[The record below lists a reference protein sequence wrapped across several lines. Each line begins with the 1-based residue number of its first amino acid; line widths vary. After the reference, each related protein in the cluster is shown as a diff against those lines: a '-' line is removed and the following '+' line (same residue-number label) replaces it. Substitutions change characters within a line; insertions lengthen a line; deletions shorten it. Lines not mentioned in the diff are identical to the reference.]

1 MDNSFEKRVV
11 FFTGG
16 TSGLGREA
24 VLALALHG
32 AKVVVTVRN
41 KAKGDELLKTFHAT
55 KANSKGDIQLFECDL
70 SSIKSIQTAVNKF
83 KIAFKRLDI
92 LVNNA
97 AVWKAKFTETVDRI
111 EEAFQVNVLA
121 PYLLSQLLADQLE
134 KSDHAKI
141 INTTSYLHQGN
152 IQFEDIEFRNSYKSF
167 NVYKQ
172 SKLAGILL
180 TRQLAQQFNNRGIG
194 VYCFHPGL
202 VRTEL
207 ARETSFIM
215 RSMFWLPGM
224 SAEKGAQTLIF
235 LAMEDKEK
243 LISGEYYCK
252 KKISDSSPE
261 SNDMELAEKL
271 VQYIEKMDL
280 PILSESMLR

>member
-1 MDNSFEKRVV
+1 MQKSFEKRVV

-24 VLALALHG
+24 VLALALNG
-32 AKVVVTVRN
+32 AKVAVTVRN
-41 KAKGDELLKTFHAT
+41 RAKGDELMKTFHAQQ
-55 KANSKGDIQLFECDL
+55 ANSKGEIQLFECDL
-70 SSIKSIQTAVNKF
+70 SSIKSIQTAVDQF
-83 KIAFKRLDI
+83 KIAHRRLDI

-97 AVWKAKFTETVDRI
+97 AVWKVKFTETADRI

-121 PYLLSQLLADQLE
+121 PYLFSQLLADRLE
-134 KSDHAKI
+134 KSDHPKI

-152 IQFEDIEFRNSYKSF
+152 IQFEDIEFRNSYNSF

-172 SKLAGILL
+172 SKLAVILL
-180 TRQLAQQFNNRGIG
+180 TRQLAQQFKSRGIG

-215 RSMFWLPGM
+215 RVMFWLP
-224 SAEKGAQTLIF
+224 
-235 LAMEDKEK
+235 
-243 LISGEYYCK
+243 
-252 KKISDSSPE
+252 
-261 SNDMELAEKL
+261 
-271 VQYIEKMDL
+271 
-280 PILSESMLR
+280 

>member
-1 MDNSFEKRVV
+1 MQKSFEKQVV

-24 VLALALHG
+24 VLALALNG
-32 AKVVVTVRN
+32 AKVVVIARN
-41 KAKGDELLKTFHAT
+41 KAKGDELLKTFHA
-55 KANSKGDIQLFECDL
+55 KQANSKGEIQLIECDL
-70 SSIKSIQTAVNKF
+70 SSINSIQTAVNKF
-83 KIAFKRLDI
+83 KIANKRLDI

-97 AVWKAKFTETVDRI
+97 AVWKVKFTETADGI

-121 PYLLSQLLADQLE
+121 PYLLSQLLADWLE

-141 INTTSYLHQGN
+141 INTASYLHQGN
-152 IQFEDIEFRNSYKSF
+152 IQFEDIEFRKNYKSF

-172 SKLAGILL
+172 SKLAVILL
-180 TRQLAQQFNNRGIG
+180 TRQLAQQFSSRGIG

-215 RSMFWLPGM
+215 RSMFWLPGI
-224 SAEKGAQTLIF
+224 SAKKGAQTLIF
-235 LAMEDKEK
+235 LAREDKEK
-243 LISGEYYCK
+243 LVSGEYYHK
-252 KKISDSSPE
+252 MKIGKSSPQ
-261 SNDMELAEKL
+261 SKNMEFADRL
-271 VQYIEKMDL
+271 VQHIEKMEL
-280 PILSESMLR
+280 PVLSE

>member
-32 AKVVVTVRN
+32 AKVAVTVRN
-41 KAKGDELLKTFHAT
+41 KAKGEELLKTFLA
-55 KANSKGDIQLFECDL
+55 KQANSKGEIKLFECDL
-70 SSIKSIQTAVNKF
+70 SSIKSIQSAFNQF
-83 KIAFKRLDI
+83 KIEYKRLDI

-121 PYLLSQLLADQLE
+121 PYLFSQLLAGLLE

-167 NVYKQ
+167 DVYRQ
-172 SKLAGILL
+172 SKLAVILL
-180 TRQLAQQFNNRGIG
+180 TRHFAQQFSNRGIG

-252 KKISDSSPE
+252 KKISDSSSE

-271 VQYIEKMDL
+271 VQHIEKMDL
-280 PILSESMLR
+280 PILSE

>member
-1 MDNSFEKRVV
+1 MEKSFEKRVV

-32 AKVVVTVRN
+32 AKVAVTVRN

-55 KANSKGDIQLFECDL
+55 KANSKGDIQLLKCDL

-83 KIAFKRLDI
+83 KTAYKRLDI

-180 TRQLAQQFNNRGIG
+180 TRLLAQQFNNRGIG

-252 KKISDSSPE
+252 KKISDSSSE

-271 VQYIEKMDL
+271 VQHIEKMYL